1 MGLAGV
7 EESTMNFT
15 GTNGDDEIFGS
26 EGDDLIAALGG
37 NDLIFALSGND
48 EIYDGPGIDT
58 VHGGNGNDLI
68 FGGDGDDL
76 FYGDAGNDEVY
87 GGAGNDSVYGG
98 EGDDV
103 IGGSEGDD
111 ILYGGAGND
120 QLIDSFGNNRLYG
133 DDGDDFLSAGAG
145 NDVLSGGAG
154 FNRLFGGT
162 GDDLYII
169 DSRFDHINDLAGN
182 DTAIVNV
189 DFVKVPS
196 FTQVETWTY
205 AEGVLPCPYWIDALI
220 NNGSGFIE
228 NVTNKNHLYYYCFP
242 QEAPTYLSASLQ
254 STFLAFNDVQKQF
267 ASGILD
273 YISSIID
280 LKFEQT
286 ADPNQLNTIT
296 FINDSTLTSSYQLGG
311 PGFNLDDQDIV
322 LAGAVPRILEP
333 TATNRSTYTY
343 VHEIGHV
350 IGLKHPFSHLDAL
363 GKVAQPPYLSDTEDN
378 WIYTK
383 MSYTGD
389 ESTFAPVFAD
399 FDIAAL
405 QYLYGPARSARA
417 GDDVYVL
424 RDDTYQ
430 MIWDGAGTDTI
441 DGSALSQSLVLHLT
455 PGYHDYIGSKTE
467 LISGRG
473 QITINFGTEIEN
485 VAGGSAGDV
494 IVGNDLDNV
503 ISGGSGNDSITGGPG
518 NDLLDG
524 GDGLDVAAF
533 NGNRSVYTIVSS
545 ALVSGLDGT
554 DTLANVERLQFF
566 DKRVAFDLGAGQA
579 GGNTVRII
587 GAAFDAPTIVQHPD
601 YVAIGLDLFDS
612 GQSML
617 DVCGLV
623 IPILG
628 LSNTVFVTTVF
639 TNVVGRAPTASEQ
652 GLYVE
657 LLVGNGGP
665 YTQAQLLEI
674 AANSPINADNIDLVG
689 LQQTGVEFV

>member
-76 FYGDAGNDEVY
+76 FYGDAGNDEIY
-87 GGAGNDSVYGG
+87 GVAGNDSVYGG

-133 DDGDDFLSAGAG
+133 EDGDDFLSAGAG
-145 NDVLSGGAG
+145 SDVLSGGAG
-154 FNRLFGGT
+154 FNRLFGGE

-169 DSRFDHINDLAGN
+169 ESRYDHVNDFGGN

-196 FTQVETWTY
+196 NTQVETWTY
-205 AEGVLPCPYWIDALI
+205 AEGVLPCPYWINALI
-220 NNGSGFIE
+220 NNGPGFIE
-228 NVTNKNHLYYYCFP
+228 NITNQNHLYYYSFP
-242 QEAPTYLSASLQ
+242 QEAPNYLSASLQ
-254 STFLAFNDVQKQF
+254 STFLAFNDTQKQF

-286 ADPNQLNTIT
+286 ADPNQLNTLT
-296 FINDSTLTSSYQLGG
+296 FFNDSTTTISRALGG
-311 PGFNLDDQDIV
+311 PGFNLGNQDIV
-322 LAGAVPRILEP
+322 LGGAVPSILEP
-333 TATNRSTYTY
+333 TATNRSAQTY

-350 IGLKHPFSHLDAL
+350 IGLKHPFSHLDVL
-363 GKVAQPPYLSDTEDN
+363 GHVAPPPYLSDTEDN
-378 WIYTK
+378 RVYTK

-389 ESTFAPVFAD
+389 ESTFAPVFSD

-405 QYLYGPARSARA
+405 HYLYGPAASARA

-441 DGSALSQSLVLHLT
+441 DGSALSQPLVLHLT

-485 VAGGSAGDV
+485 VAGGSASDV